1 MIKIKTV
8 SSLEKCFLDSDP
20 DDFEQ
25 IDSISVLKNQRFS
38 FQIIARPLGDDRLM
52 HRLYAKFTA
61 SGCLAP
67 FVSARTVEFIPSVFP
82 CYPDNYDDNYLST
95 SPGLYPDLLLPA
107 KDDTLSIIGGQT
119 RALWLTAQ
127 LDGSIAGDRTLDFTL
142 SAGDNVLF
150 SGAIKVH
157 IIDAELP
164 PQTLINT
171 QWFHSDCLSTYYDA
185 PVFSDRW
192 WTIVRNFVDVAVK
205 NGQNMLLTPVFTPPL
220 DTAVGG
226 ERPTVQLIDVY
237 FDGKNYTFSYDNL
250 DKWLNMANSAGIKY
264 YEISHLF
271 TQWGAAC
278 APKIIAHTPE
288 GTKRIFGW
296 DTQASDEEYK
306 TFLRRFIPDFLTH
319 MKARGDD
326 KRCFFHISDEPGA
339 DSLAVYMKSKK
350 CVADLLDGYPVMDA
364 LSNIEFYKQ
373 GVIDRPVAAIDH
385 IQPFIDE
392 KVPDLW
398 AYYCCGQ
405 CRGVSNRFFAM
416 PSCRTRCIGFQLFK
430 NDIAGFLHWGY
441 NFYYSWCSREFVDPY
456 RDSSGIYF
464 TPSGDCYS
472 VYPAPDGTAY
482 ESLRLVVFYD
492 ALQDLRACRLLA
504 DLIGKSAVDDIL
516 ERHLG
521 TLSFDNCPHSA
532 RPLLSAR
539 AAVNSA
545 IEKALAKK

>member
-67 FVSARTVEFIPSVFP
+67 FVSARTVDFIPSVFP

-350 CVADLLDGYPVMDA
+350 CIADLLDGYPVMDA

-373 GVIDRPVAAIDH
+373 GVIDRPVAAINH

-398 AYYCCGQ
+398 GLLLLRTVPRREQQIFRNALLAHALHRLSAVQKRHSRLFALGIQ
-405 CRGVSNRFFAM
+405 FLLFLVFARVCRPVPRQFG
-416 PSCRTRCIGFQLFK
+416 QLF
-430 NDIAGFLHWGY
+430 
-441 NFYYSWCSREFVDPY
+441 
-456 RDSSGIYF
+456 
-464 TPSGDCYS
+464 YS
-472 VYPAPDGTAY
+472 VGGLL
-482 ESLRLVVFYD
+482 LRLPRSRRHR
-492 ALQDLRACRLLA
+492 LRIAASRSLLRRPA
-504 DLIGKSAVDDIL
+504 GL
-516 ERHLG
+516 ESMPAFGRSH
-521 TLSFDNCPHSA
+521 
-532 RPLLSAR
+532 R
-539 AAVNSA
+539 
-545 IEKALAKK
+545 KKRR